1 MDKIELKAPE
11 SWAELSLD
19 DFRFVA
25 KFMMENLS
33 REEFLIIMFCH
44 FTGVKIVRS
53 DGELYK
59 FVHDGKI
66 FFLSNP
72 EVADLCGRFSWLYD
86 TAPDVVPNPS
96 KMDAMIRDMSFIEY
110 YKTDVQMRLYEK
122 DRDLAHFDT
131 ILPLLNEEVRSV
143 DADEALVYSM
153 WWHTVETMLMRRYPN
168 VFRQSDGGSED
179 GDPFGTLQNIH
190 LMLNDNRPQDN
201 AQIDN
206 ANVHDVLSALNNKM
220 EEIRFKNE
228 QIEKMK

>member
-1 MDKIELKAPE
+1 MEAINLKAPV

-25 KFMMENLS
+25 KFMMEDLS
-33 REEFLIIMFCH
+33 REEFLVIMFCH

-53 DGELYK
+53 DEGVYK
-59 FVHDGKI
+59 FAHDGNI
-66 FFLSNP
+66 FLLRKHELS
-72 EVADLCGRFSWLYD
+72 DFCGRFSWLYE
-86 TAPDVVPNPS
+86 TAPDVVPNPP
-96 KMDAMIRDMSFIEY
+96 KVDAMIRDMSFIEY
-110 YKTDVQMRLYEK
+110 YKTDVQMRLYET
-122 DRDLAHFDT
+122 DRNLAHFDT

-143 DADEALVYSM
+143 DAAEALVYSM
-153 WWHTVETMLMRRYPN
+153 WWHTVEAMLMQRYPN

-206 ANVHDVLSALNNKM
+206 ANVHDVLSALNNKI
-220 EEIRFKNE
+220 EEIKRTNE
-228 QIEKMK
+228 QLKK

>member
-72 EVADLCGRFSWLYD
+72 EVADLCGRFSWLYE
-86 TAPDVVPNPS
+86 TAPDVVPNPP
-96 KMDAMIRDMSFIEY
+96 KVDAMIRDMSFIEY
-110 YKTDVQMRLYEK
+110 YKTDVQMRLYET
-122 DRDLAHFDT
+122 DRNLAHFDT

-143 DADEALVYSM
+143 DAAEALVYSM
-153 WWHTVETMLMRRYPN
+153 WWHTVEAMLMQRYPN
-168 VFRQSDGGSED
+168 VFRQSDGGGED

-206 ANVHDVLSALNNKM
+206 ANVHDVLSALNNKI
-220 EEIRFKNE
+220 EEIRIKNG

>member
-153 WWHTVETMLMRRYPN
+153 WWHTVEAMLMQRYPN

-206 ANVHDVLSALNNKM
+206 ANVHDVLSALNNKI
-220 EEIRFKNE
+220 EEIKRTNE
-228 QIEKMK
+228 QLKK